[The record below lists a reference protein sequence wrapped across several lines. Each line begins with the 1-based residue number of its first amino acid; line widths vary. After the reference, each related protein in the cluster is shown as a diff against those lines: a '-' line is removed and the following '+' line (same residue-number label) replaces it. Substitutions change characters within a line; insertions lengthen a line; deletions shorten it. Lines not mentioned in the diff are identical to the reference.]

1 MRAPRVHARLALLA
15 LCLVSVSIL
24 FLTVGARGN
33 WGFVLSYRGTRLAAL
48 VVVGASIAVA
58 TVLFQTVSGNRILTP
73 SIMGFDAL
81 FVLMQTSLVFAL
93 GGFGVAT
100 MAAELRFGLEAAL
113 LMGAALLLF
122 GTLIGGRRPDLHRTI
137 LTGLIC
143 GVLFRSLA
151 SFLQRLIDP
160 NEFAVVQGSSFA
172 RFNAVE
178 TDLLALAALISAAVF
193 GAAWRLR
200 HRLDVLALGRDHA
213 VSLGVAYRRSVLLV
227 LVLVAVLVSV
237 STALVGPV
245 TFFGLLVTALAHRA
259 MPTHRHAILLPA
271 SVLIAAIVL
280 VAGQTIIERVL
291 GLTTTLSVAVEF
303 LGGLVFLILILKEP
317 AR

>member
-1 MRAPRVHARLALLA
+1 MRGRSMPARRLALLA
-15 LCLVSVSIL
+15 LALVSVSV
-24 FLTVGARGN
+24 LTIGARGN
-33 WGFVLSYRGTRLAAL
+33 WGFVLTFRGTRFAAL
-48 VVVGASIAVA
+48 LVVGASIAVA

-81 FVLMQTSLVFAL
+81 FVLLQTALVFTL
-93 GGFGVAT
+93 GGFGLSALPAGT
-100 MAAELRFGLEAAL
+100 RFGLEAAL
-113 LMGAALLLF
+113 LMGAALVLF
-122 GTLIGGRRPDLHRTI
+122 GTLLGGRRIDIHRTI
-137 LTGLIC
+137 LTGIIC

-178 TDLLALAALISAAVF
+178 TDLLGLSALLSATVLW
-193 GAAWRLR
+193 AAWRLR

-213 VSLGVAYRRSVLLV
+213 VGLGVEHRRSVLVV
-227 LVLVAVLVSV
+227 LTLVAALVPV

-245 TFFGLLVTALAHRA
+245 TFFGLLVTALAHRL
-259 MPTHRHAILLPA
+259 MGTHRHAVLLPGA
-271 SVLIAAIVL
+271 ALIAGIVL
-280 VAGQTIIERVL
+280 VGGQTVIERVL
-291 GLTTTLSVAVEF
+291 GLATTLSVPAEF
-303 LGGLVFLILILKEP
+303 LGGLVFLFLVLREA